1 MGSYHRIK
9 VLENFEVS
17 ERFLPTLNATSWP
30 GWLHDFAPSP
40 SLEIVVLCQ
49 PVNYDFLQSW
59 QDTRWSYFQN
69 QRFTYCFNVPKKS
82 NHLHLHDVRKIY
94 LIDSRK
100 SVMMRMSNLPFAS
113 CVASAS
119 ICFPEIQVTWA
130 FWGHFWTTEK
140 CSKKFF
146 TLALTVRNTQT
157 QWDKGL
163 YTIWSRFY
171 WKTTFISNIV
181 TLVGNRQGPHL
192 TWKKSLPVAS
202 GLGNQTGRQKPEAD
216 HRQRQTAHYLRTSER
231 PQSVR
236 ENLHLAPHCSAFTLA
251 RSPA

>member
-9 VLENFEVS
+9 VLENSEVS
-17 ERFLPTLNATSWP
+17 ERFLPTLNATSCP

-69 QRFTYCFNVPKKS
+69 QKFTYCFNVPKKS

-119 ICFPEIQVTWA
+119 ICSWDPSDLGILGTLLDY
-130 FWGHFWTTEK
+130 
-140 CSKKFF
+140 SK
-146 TLALTVRNTQT
+146 TLQKILH
-157 QWDKGL
+157 
-163 YTIWSRFY
+163 SRFNS
-171 WKTTFISNIV
+171 KVHTNSV
-181 TLVGNRQGPHL
+181 
-192 TWKKSLPVAS
+192 
-202 GLGNQTGRQKPEAD
+202 
-216 HRQRQTAHYLRTSER
+216 RQRIVYNMVKVLLEDNIHFKHSHTSR
-231 PQSVR
+231 Q
-236 ENLHLAPHCSAFTLA
+236 
-251 RSPA
+251 